1 MHFIRSMRFQKISWK
16 NIEFSKFTIF
26 LVKILDLMHF
36 QALSYD
42 FMKKYWIFNVHYF
55 SSSDVGFNAFSSVFI
70 QFHEQILN
78 FQSSLFF
85 QFGCWVQVYFTNKY
99 WIFKVQ
105 SFSSSD
111 LRFNALSS
119 ASIRFHEKIL
129 NFQCSLFFQFR
140 CWVQYIFKR
149 FHTIS

>member
-1 MHFIRSMRFQKISWK
+1 MLNFQCSLFFQFGYWVQKILNFQCSLFFQFRCWVQVQFIRLNNILRT

-78 FQSSLFF
+78 FQSSLF
-85 QFGCWVQVYFTNKY
+85 
-99 WIFKVQ
+99 
-105 SFSSSD
+105 SSSD
-111 LRFNALSS
+111 VGFK
-119 ASIRFHEKIL
+119 SISFA
-129 NFQCSLFFQFR
+129 
-140 CWVQYIFKR
+140 
-149 FHTIS
+149 